1 MVNKTPNIADGQ
13 GGRAPGGK
21 TIIFKTRPLRP
32 SARDGINELLTTQ
45 AHNPPWMVLTSL
57 PGRARSYGHPLNPA
71 DRDMKAPVGMR
82 RGFLLVLVPAT

>member
-1 MVNKTPNIADGQ
+1 MVNKPPDIADGQ

-21 TIIFKTRPLRP
+21 TISVETWPLRP
-32 SARDGINELLTTQ
+32 SSRDGIKELLTTQ

-57 PGRARSYGHPLNPA
+57 PGRARSYGHPLDPA

-82 RGFLLVLVPAT
+82 RGFLLALVPAR